1 LGVNTFFNSCSPCA
15 AVEIQSY
22 TEIGITDEGKRQGAR
37 RVVSASSEYCRDR
50 FLHTTLPFSLE
61 LLDDYRIGRLF
72 DNGGGA
78 VIVGDNIERTSMPYY
93 RQWAFLD
100 NNEVFPLK
108 LSVCH

>member
-15 AVEIQSY
+15 AVETQSY

-37 RVVSASSEYCRDR
+37 RVVSASNQYCRDR

-78 VIVGDNIERTSMPYY
+78 VIVGDNMERKSMSYY
-93 RQWAFLD
+93 RKWALFD
-100 NNEVFPLK
+100 NNEGFALK
-108 LSVCH
+108 LSVYH